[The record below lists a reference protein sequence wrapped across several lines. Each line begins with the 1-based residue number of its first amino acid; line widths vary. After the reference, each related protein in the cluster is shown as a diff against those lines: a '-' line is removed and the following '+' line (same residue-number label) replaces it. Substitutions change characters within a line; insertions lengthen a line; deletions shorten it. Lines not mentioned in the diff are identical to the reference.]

1 MAILVVAVDH
11 SVMVKRAKDAFDKI
25 NSWIRNKNIQMA
37 EEKTEYTQLAGMRGT
52 RLSQILLGQKLII
65 LVNSIKYLGVIL
77 DFSHT
82 FKAHVGYA
90 CSKAI
95 GIINALHPIM
105 KKTGPANMKARRLI
119 RNTP

>member
-1 MAILVVAVDH
+1 
-11 SVMVKRAKDAFDKI
+11 
-25 NSWIRNKNIQMA
+25 MA
-37 EEKTEYTQLAGMRGT
+37 EEKTEYMQLAGMRGT

-77 DFSHT
+77 DISHT

-105 KKTGPANMKARRLI
+105 KKTCKYESK
-119 RNTP
+119 TPHYKHPVSGTSVRSTDLCNCTKT